1 MINSRS
7 KISSKHNLK
16 KGNNSTET
24 SDDSDHSRSGR
35 GSSNSSES
43 FSDSGN
49 SSTGQNPSAIN
60 NLSPNTSIGGIAL
73 NPVGPVS
80 LNYGY
85 LPFPCYRR
93 MTPEEDLLA
102 TQQGIDLL
110 VKQRQALVDKLV
122 IHHNQLSRTNEKES
136 LLQFSRQI
144 DSIMRMR
151 GFSIMPS
158 PNPAKFHRDKR
169 LQNKTSGSSKIER
182 GVTFDWK

>member
-7 KISSKHNLK
+7 KISSKHNSK

-49 SSTGQNPSAIN
+49 SSTGQNLSAIN

-73 NPVGPVS
+73 NPGSENFYPTKYMILRTECFQKYYNIMLIHFLVGPVS

-144 DSIMRMR
+144 DSIMRYV
-151 GFSIMPS
+151 SYI
-158 PNPAKFHRDKR
+158 
-169 LQNKTSGSSKIER
+169 
-182 GVTFDWK
+182 

>member
-7 KISSKHNLK
+7 KISSKHNSK
-16 KGNNSTET
+16 KGTNSTET

-73 NPVGPVS
+73 NPGSENFQITKFVIFYLLRIECLQKYRNKIVIHFLVGPVS

-144 DSIMRMR
+144 DSIMRYV
-151 GFSIMPS
+151 SYI
-158 PNPAKFHRDKR
+158 
-169 LQNKTSGSSKIER
+169 
-182 GVTFDWK
+182 

>member
-7 KISSKHNLK
+7 KISSKHNSK

-73 NPVGPVS
+73 NPGAENFQITKFGISILRIECVPKYCNKILIHFLVGPVS

-144 DSIMRMR
+144 DSIMRYV
-151 GFSIMPS
+151 SYI
-158 PNPAKFHRDKR
+158 
-169 LQNKTSGSSKIER
+169 
-182 GVTFDWK
+182 